1 MEKRLLSREE
11 KLAIINEA
19 EQSGNITQVIRK
31 YGIGYSLFYKWKHRY
46 IAEGING
53 LEPRNRNKSNSR
65 IGIYSSKE
73 IDMMQVENQ
82 RLKKI
87 VAEKELQI
95 EMLQE
100 LLKKKKVGT

>member
-1 MEKRLLSREE
+1 MEKRLLSKEE

-31 YGIGYSLFYKWKHRY
+31 YGIGYSLFYKWIHRY

-100 LLKKKKVGT
+100 LLKKKKVGI

>member
-1 MEKRLLSREE
+1 MEKRLLSKEE

>member
-1 MEKRLLSREE
+1 MEKRILSKEE
-11 KLAIINEA
+11 KLAIINEV

-53 LEPRNRNKSNSR
+53 LEPRNRSKSNSR

-100 LLKKKKVGT
+100 LLKKKKVGI